1 MIELLLLVPVM
12 IALLLAKGFFS
23 GSEIALVSSDKLK
36 LRSKADRGDK
46 GAQLVLKLF
55 RKPESLLA
63 TTLIGTNVATMT
75 LAVLGTATMIEI
87 LGPGGDLYA
96 TLLLT
101 PIMLVF
107 GEIVPKSVFQ
117 QRADVI
123 APAVARPLAILQVL
137 LMPIVMS
144 FSWIGRQIARR
155 VGPQGVV
162 QSPFV
167 TRRRLRLMLESTERI
182 AELQVLDRDRIQKA
196 VQLSDMA
203 VGDAMVPIARVVGAP
218 ASITTN
224 ELIALG
230 RSVGHRRIPIYDG
243 NISNVVAIATWT
255 IWDELGTEFE
265 QRTLD
270 ELTIQPHFASS
281 IQRLDELLPVLL
293 SRTDHM
299 AVAVD
304 EFGSATG
311 IVTVEDLMTILL
323 GNVARG
329 VHPGPKGRHLP
340 ATIEQQADD
349 TLLMEANTPLAEIGE
364 LLDIGL
370 PTREFH
376 TVGGL
381 LTSRLR
387 RIPAI
392 GDTIEE
398 AGYRFTVL
406 EATSRAPTR
415 VRIEPIDS

>member
-1 MIELLLLVPVM
+1 
-12 IALLLAKGFFS
+12 
-23 GSEIALVSSDKLK
+23 
-36 LRSKADRGDK
+36 
-46 GAQLVLKLF
+46 
-55 RKPESLLA
+55 
-63 TTLIGTNVATMT
+63 
-75 LAVLGTATMIEI
+75 
-87 LGPGGDLYA
+87 
-96 TLLLT
+96 
-101 PIMLVF
+101 
-107 GEIVPKSVFQ
+107 
-117 QRADVI
+117 
-123 APAVARPLAILQVL
+123 
-137 LMPIVMS
+137 
-144 FSWIGRQIARR
+144 
-155 VGPQGVV
+155 
-162 QSPFV
+162 
-167 TRRRLRLMLESTERI
+167 MLESTERI
-182 AELQVLDRDRIQKA
+182 AELQVLDRDRIQRA

-203 VGDAMVPIARVVGAP
+203 VGEAMVPIARVVGAP
-218 ASITTN
+218 ASITTK
-224 ELIALG
+224 ELIALS

-255 IWDELGTEFE
+255 IWDELGTGFE

-329 VHPGPKGRHLP
+329 VHPGPKSRHAP
-340 ATIEQQADD
+340 ANIEQQADD

-406 EATSRAPTR
+406 EATSRAPKR